1 MHTFLRGDRGLGD
14 RGTVAALTRRPGGD
28 LALPALLPALSWRL
42 VSPLAS
48 DSRRSS
54 PESSKPC
61 ALWVLLRPASTK
73 PCFVLG
79 IAGRVSVDV
88 VASLELIARV
98 TSHEIRNEMKY
109 YNIKT
114 NNVVDRLP
122 MCGICHSNEVHVI

>member
-42 VSPLAS
+42 VIPLAS

-98 TSHEIRNEMKY
+98 TSHEIRNEI
-109 YNIKT
+109 NITRSKQIT
-114 NNVVDRLP
+114 SLIDYRCAVFAIVTR
-122 MCGICHSNEVHVI
+122 CT